1 MPADVRF
8 LSANV
13 QIVSRVKQTTHGG
26 IFMTSMENYNFQLD
40 FCTWKHKVGVGIV
53 FPK

>member
-26 IFMTSMENYNFQLD
+26 SFMTSMENCNFQLVD
-40 FCTWKHKVGVGIV
+40 LCTWKRKIGVGTI
-53 FPK
+53 